1 MLNCLARKLGSVNR
15 RPLGAAKNQG
25 LVSVVKMVAQLG
37 EGARIPWVAFTTP
50 SARHPYTR
58 LFGSKSWEVVSSDDS
73 RMPTGC

>member
-1 MLNCLARKLGSVNR
+1 MLSCLVRKLGSVNR

-25 LVSVVKMVAQLG
+25 LVLVVKMVAQLG
-37 EGARIPWVAFTTP
+37 EDARTPRVAFTAP

-58 LFGSKSWEVVSSDDS
+58 PFGSTSWEVVSSDDS